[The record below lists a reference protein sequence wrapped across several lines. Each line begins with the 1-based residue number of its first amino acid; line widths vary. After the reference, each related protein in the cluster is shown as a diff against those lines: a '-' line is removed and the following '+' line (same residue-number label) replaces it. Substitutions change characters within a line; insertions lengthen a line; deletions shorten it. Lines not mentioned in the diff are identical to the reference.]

1 MSAQINNR
9 VILNAYLPDND
20 FSTSYYS
27 VDSTQTVPTAESLAP
42 GQVLIKVDSLSI
54 DPHLRFFAA
63 VSNPS
68 IYRYELGEAVYSIG
82 VGVVTASKS
91 DKFQPGDIVRSDQFR
106 WADYT
111 VIDEQVLTKMPRNDV
126 PPSTYLGVLGMT
138 SFTAYIGVA
147 HFGKAKQGETLLVS
161 AASGAVGQIVVQLAK
176 ARGLRVV
183 GVAGSDEKVEY
194 VKSLGADAVIN
205 YKTCGDFYTAIK
217 EAAPEGV
224 DVYFDNV
231 GGEILDAALLNLKF
245 GARVVLCGNMAT
257 NGLDRDKVY
266 GVKNLDT
273 IVTKSVT
280 IHTLFYALLSGS
292 QVETDFVAE
301 VSELAEQGKIQL
313 KVDERTSLENAAQ
326 ALMDQFQGKN
336 FGKVIVKV

>member
-1 MSAQINNR
+1 MSAQTNSR
-9 VILNAYLPDND
+9 VILNKYIPDND

-27 VDSTQTVPTAESLAP
+27 VDSSQPVPTAESLAP

-63 VSNPS
+63 ESNPS

-91 DKFQPGDIVRSDQFR
+91 DRFQPGDIVRSDQFR

-111 VIDEQVLTKMPRNDV
+111 VVDEKALDKMPSNDV
-126 PPSTYLGVLGMT
+126 PPSTYL
-138 SFTAYIGVA
+138 AYIGVA
-147 HFGKAKQGETLLVS
+147 HFGKTKQGETLLVS

-176 ARGLRVV
+176 ARGARVV
-183 GVAGSDEKVEY
+183 GY

-205 YKTCGDFYTAIK
+205 YKTCGDFDKAIK

-231 GGEILDAALLNLKF
+231 GGEFLDAVLLNLNF
-245 GARVVLCGNMAT
+245 GARVVLCGTMST
-257 NGLDRDKVY
+257 NGLDRSKVY
-266 GVKNLDT
+266 GVKNLDLL
-273 IVTKSVT
+273 VTKNIT
-280 IHTLFYALLSGS
+280 INTLFYALLSGS
-292 QVETDFVAE
+292 QVETDFIAE

-313 KVDERTSLENAAQ
+313 KMDVRNGLESAAP

-336 FGKVIVKV
+336 FGKVIVKL